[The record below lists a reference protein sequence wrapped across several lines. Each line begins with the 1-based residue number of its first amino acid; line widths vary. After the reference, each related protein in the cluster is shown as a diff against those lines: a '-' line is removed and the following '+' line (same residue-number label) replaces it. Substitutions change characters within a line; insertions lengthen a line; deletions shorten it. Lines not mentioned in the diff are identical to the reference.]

1 MGVRH
6 KQTNGYQVLCGNSQ
20 FNDND
25 HRSAYSDINK
35 EFIDYVKVAVTVDR
49 VGSVLESVIDFRVTR
64 GRFLRAWVRLLL
76 NIEMI
81 LENKEYMLSIQ
92 ESKVIR
98 CTVYCRDN

>member
-1 MGVRH
+1 MLR
-6 KQTNGYQVLCGNSQ
+6 
-20 FNDND
+20 
-25 HRSAYSDINK
+25 
-35 EFIDYVKVAVTVDR
+35 VAVTVDR
-49 VGSVLESVIDFRVTR
+49 VGSVLESVTDFRVTR

-92 ESKVIR
+92 GSKVIR